1 MLASLGRPIRLVL
14 AVMVAIAVLLEVV
27 GGTSGDCGGVEM
39 IVMVVLLLLKHY
51 TCFRWRF
58 SLVVPAVVLAS
69 VAVVVVVVVWKLL
82 SLSSLFCGSL
92 LLVLACIA
100 APLNSQVLCEI
111 ISPGLNVFSRCT

>member
-69 VAVVVVVVVWKLL
+69 VAVVVVVVWKLL
-82 SLSSLFCGSL
+82 SLSSLFCCSL

-100 APLNSQVLCEI
+100 AHLNSQVLCEI

>member
-69 VAVVVVVVVWKLL
+69 VVVVVLVVVVVVWKLL

-92 LLVLACIA
+92 LLVLACNCRTSELPSA
-100 APLNSQVLCEI
+100 M
-111 ISPGLNVFSRCT
+111 

>member
-69 VAVVVVVVVWKLL
+69 VVVVVLVVVVVVVVVVWKLL

-92 LLVLACIA
+92 LLVLACNCRTSELPSA
-100 APLNSQVLCEI
+100 M
-111 ISPGLNVFSRCT
+111 

>member
-69 VAVVVVVVVWKLL
+69 VAVVVVVVVVVVAVVVVVVVWKLL

-92 LLVLACIA
+92 LLVLACNCRTSELPSA
-100 APLNSQVLCEI
+100 M
-111 ISPGLNVFSRCT
+111 